1 MIKMSKFN
9 LKLILAALLLSVGA
23 IANVSAQVE
32 PGTVLKFFVDS
43 DFVVNGTTFPA
54 GEYTVERTPNTADS
68 PSLLILRGE
77 KSMIF
82 DTMIADSRV
91 VADRTELVFE
101 NVDGVNYL
109 SAITVAGQTSRNEL
123 RSAKS
128 QMK

>member
-1 MIKMSKFN
+1 MSKFS
-9 LKLILAALLLSVGA
+9 LKLMLAALVLSIGA
-23 IANVSAQVE
+23 IANVSAQIG
-32 PGTVLKFFVDS
+32 PGTVLKFFVGS
-43 DFVVNGTTFPA
+43 DFVVNGTSFPA
-54 GEYTVERTPNTADS
+54 GEYTVERTPSTADA

-101 NVDGVNYL
+101 NVDGINYL

-123 RSAKS
+123 VSAKS

>member
-1 MIKMSKFN
+1 MSKFN
-9 LKLILAALLLSVGA
+9 LKLVIAALVLSIGA

-32 PGTVLKFFVDS
+32 PGTILRFFVAS
-43 DFVVNGTTFPA
+43 DFVVNGTSFPA

-91 VADRTELVFE
+91 VADRTELIFD
-101 NVDGVNYL
+101 NVGGVNYL
-109 SAITVAGQTSRNEL
+109 SAIVVEGATSRNEL
-123 RSAKS
+123 PSAKS

>member
-1 MIKMSKFN
+1 MSRFN
-9 LKLILAALLLSVGA
+9 LKLTIAALVLSIGA

-32 PGTVLKFFVDS
+32 QGTVLKFFVANE
-43 DFVVNGTTFPA
+43 FVVNGTLFPA
-54 GEYTVERTPNTADS
+54 GEYTVERTPSTVDA

-82 DTMIADSRV
+82 DTMVADSRV
-91 VADRTELVFE
+91 VADRTELIFE
-101 NVDGVNYL
+101 NVNGVNYL

-123 RSAKS
+123 MSASS

>member
-1 MIKMSKFN
+1 MSKFN
-9 LKLILAALLLSVGA
+9 VKLMVAALVLSIGS

-32 PGTVLKFFVDS
+32 PGTTLKFFVAN
-43 DFVVNGTTFPA
+43 DFVVNGTSFPA
-54 GEYTVERTPNTADS
+54 GEYTVERTPSTADS
-68 PSLLILRGE
+68 PSLLIIRGE

-82 DTMIADSRV
+82 DTIVADSRE
-91 VADRTELVFE
+91 VADRTELIFD

-123 RSAKS
+123 PSAKA

>member
-1 MIKMSKFN
+1 MSKFN
-9 LKLILAALLLSVGA
+9 LKLMLAALVLSIGA

-32 PGTVLKFFVDS
+32 PGTVLKFFVGS
-43 DFVVNGTTFPA
+43 DFVVNGTSFPA
-54 GEYTVERTPNTADS
+54 GEYTVERTPNTADA

-91 VADRTELVFE
+91 VADRTELVFA
-101 NVDGVNYL
+101 NVDGINYL

-123 RSAKS
+123 VSAKS

>member
-1 MIKMSKFN
+1 MSKFN
-9 LKLILAALLLSVGA
+9 VRLMVAALVLSIGS

-32 PGTVLKFFVDS
+32 PGTTLKFFVAN
-43 DFVVNGTTFPA
+43 DFVVNGTSFPA
-54 GEYTVERTPNTADS
+54 GEYTVERTPSTADS
-68 PSLLILRGE
+68 PSLLIIRGE

-82 DTMIADSRV
+82 DTIVADSRE
-91 VADRTELVFE
+91 VADRTELIFD

-123 RSAKS
+123 PSAKA

>member
-1 MIKMSKFN
+1 MSKFN
-9 LKLILAALLLSVGA
+9 VRLMVAALVLSIGA

-32 PGTVLKFFVDS
+32 PGTTLKFFVAN
-43 DFVVNGTTFPA
+43 DFVVNGTSFPA
-54 GEYTVERTPNTADS
+54 GEYTVERTPSTADS
-68 PSLLILRGE
+68 PSLLIIRGE

-82 DTMIADSRV
+82 DTIVADSRE
-91 VADRTELVFE
+91 VADRTELIFD

-123 RSAKS
+123 PSAKA

>member
-1 MIKMSKFN
+1 MV
-9 LKLILAALLLSVGA
+9 AALVLSIGA

-32 PGTVLKFFVDS
+32 PGTTLKFFVAN
-43 DFVVNGTTFPA
+43 DFVVNGTSFPA
-54 GEYTVERTPNTADS
+54 GEYTVERTPSTADS
-68 PSLLILRGE
+68 PSLLIIRGE

-82 DTMIADSRV
+82 DTIVADSRE
-91 VADRTELVFE
+91 VADRTELIFD

-123 RSAKS
+123 PSAKA

>member
-1 MIKMSKFN
+1 MSKFN
-9 LKLILAALLLSVGA
+9 LKLMAAALVLSIGA

-32 PGTVLKFFVDS
+32 PGTTLRFFVAS
-43 DFVVNGTTFPA
+43 DFVVNGTAFPA
-54 GEYTVERTPNTADS
+54 GEYTVERTPSTADA

-82 DTMIADSRV
+82 DTMIADSRE
-91 VADRTELVFE
+91 VADRTELIFE

-109 SAITVAGQTSRNEL
+109 SAIVVEGATSRNEL
-123 RSAKS
+123 PSAKS

>member
-1 MIKMSKFN
+1 MSKFS
-9 LKLILAALLLSVGA
+9 LKLILAALVLSVGA
-23 IANVSAQVE
+23 IADVSAQVV
-32 PGTVLKFFVDS
+32 PGTVLKFFVGS

-77 KSMIF
+77 NSMIF

-101 NVDGVNYL
+101 NVDGINYL

-123 RSAKS
+123 LSAKS

>member
-1 MIKMSKFN
+1 MSKFN
-9 LKLILAALLLSVGA
+9 LKLMLAALVLSVGA

-32 PGTVLKFFVDS
+32 PGTTLRFFVAS
-43 DFVVNGTTFPA
+43 DFVVNGTSFPA
-54 GEYTVERTPNTADS
+54 GEYTVERTPNTADA

-82 DTMIADSRV
+82 DTMIADSRET
-91 VADRTELVFE
+91 AGRTELIFE

-109 SAITVAGQTSRNEL
+109 SAIVVEGSSSRNEL
-123 RSAKS
+123 QSAKS